1 MKRLGVGQLADGLVA
16 LPADPDTR
24 EQLEWLADRVL
35 QGGGEVSI
43 WLARAATRA
52 QERQLATA
60 MAAARA
66 SEYQSLIGDAEAA
79 LRDPRD
85 QRRVATRLSARLRRI
100 ERRDFFPPV
109 ERDQARASVKALLAA
124 IDSAMEPGKQT

>member
-24 EQLEWLADRVL
+24 ERLEWLADRVL

-52 QERQLATA
+52 QERQVAA
-60 MAAARA
+60 GMAAARA
-66 SEYQSLIGDAEAA
+66 SEYQSLISDAQAA

-85 QRRVATRLSARLRRI
+85 QRRVATRLSAQLRRI
-100 ERRDFFPPV
+100 ERR
-109 ERDQARASVKALLAA
+109 
-124 IDSAMEPGKQT
+124 